1 MSNGHAVLS
10 PSSAHRWLVCT
21 PSARIEASRPDRSS
35 EAAEEGTLAHAIAEL
50 LLREELLEPD
60 DRLEPKLLALQENEL
75 YSEEMLDHV
84 YEYVDFVA
92 ERFHAA
98 QEPILFLEELLD
110 MSTYAPD
117 CEGTGDV
124 VIVAENILEVID
136 LKYGKGVP
144 VSAVNNPQLK
154 LYGVGAYLRFGFL
167 FGGIH
172 TVRLTIYQPRIDNFS
187 SWDISTD
194 DLLRWA
200 QQELRPLARTAWA
213 GGGEL
218 VAGDHCRFCK
228 IAATCRANAE
238 LNMATAKKAFA
249 PAAELEPQEVA
260 EILKGALRLENWLTA
275 VKDYALDQA
284 LNHGAKWPGLKL
296 VEGTARRRIS
306 DEHGAA
312 GTLRDAAGLTE
323 EQIYKPRALK
333 GIGDLEKLIGKKAF
347 ADLLTKFIIK
357 PQGKP
362 TLAPLEDKRAAWH
375 SAEAAA
381 ATFTKE
387 D

>member
-1 MSNGHAVLS
+1 MSHAILS
-10 PSSAHRWLVCT
+10 PSAAHRWLVCT
-21 PSARIEASRPDRSS
+21 PSARIEASRPDRTS

-75 YSEEMLDHV
+75 YSEDMLAHI

-98 QEPILFLEELLD
+98 EEGIIFLEELLN
-110 MSTYAPD
+110 MSDYAPD

-167 FGGIH
+167 YEGIQ
-172 TVRLTIYQPRIDNFS
+172 TVRLTIYQPRISNFS
-187 SWDISTD
+187 SWDIPVEE
-194 DLLRWA
+194 LLRWA
-200 QQELRPLARTAWA
+200 SEELRPLAWTAFQ
-213 GGGEL
+213 GGGDL

-238 LNMATAKKAFA
+238 LNQETAKKAFA
-249 PAAELEPQEVA
+249 PATELEPQEVA
-260 EILKGALRLENWLTA
+260 DILKGALRLENWLTA
-275 VKDYALDQA
+275 VKDHALHEA
-284 LNHGAKWPGLKL
+284 LNNGVTWPGFKL
-296 VEGTARRRIS
+296 VEGKSNRKIT
-306 DEHGAA
+306 DPQGAGKA
-312 GTLRDAAGLTE
+312 LIEDGQELV
-323 EQIYKPRALK
+323 QIFKPTQLK
-333 GIGDLEKLIGKKAF
+333 PIGDLEKLLGKKRF
-347 ADLLTKFIIK
+347 GELLNKFITK
-357 PQGKP
+357 PEGKP
-362 TLAPLEDKRAAWH
+362 TLAILEDKRPAWH
-375 SAEAAA
+375 SSEAAA